1 MNNVFYDLET
11 GLFNTKPIAI
21 CILNGLIGYRVDDKQ
36 EIRELVHAITFSTVE
51 QQLEID
57 LKEKIGSDFTSV
69 GSYID
74 LSVLRVLE
82 DVLVEAIDARSK
94 RLMINI
100 YRPESGHAL
109 EAIINQEICEL
120 INSLGDTS
128 ARDDKGSQ
136 QLRNALA
143 QFADR
148 ENSQAVNKITS

>member
-1 MNNVFYDLET
+1 MNNIFYDLET

-57 LKEKIGSDFTSV
+57 LKEKIGDDFTSV

-100 YRPESGHAL
+100 YRPESGQAF
-109 EAIINQEICEL
+109 EAIINQEIREL
-120 INSLGDTS
+120 ISSLGDTP

-136 QLRNALA
+136 QLRNALV

-148 ENSQAVNKITS
+148 EKPQAVNETAS